1 MRKKKHLQ
9 PRNCA
14 STRWFFQR
22 KNMCVQ
28 EDNTGRAEDVHHEGL
43 KTEHV
48 LTHKICA
55 FAAVRRRKVWMLWSK
70 NPLIIVP
77 VLIPRERSRR
87 AEVLLLRIQRKN
99 RSKSSRIA
107 IGLKSAPTSYVPSK
121 ETVSPPQS
129 TSAFIGIG
137 CKRHY
142 GPVSRLCQNKH
153 TSASKCVS
161 CQQANCREPRRIF
174 Q

>member
-55 FAAVRRRKVWMLWSK
+55 LAAVRRRKVWMLWSK

-107 IGLKSAPTSYVPSK
+107 IGLKSAPTSIRSL
-121 ETVSPPQS
+121 ERNCLTPPVNKRLHRNWLQ
-129 TSAFIGIG
+129 TSLWA
-137 CKRHY
+137 
-142 GPVSRLCQNKH
+142 CQ
-153 TSASKCVS
+153 
-161 CQQANCREPRRIF
+161 
-174 Q
+174 